1 MNPAGQAGQPG
12 QMAAGQPNGQ
22 QPQRPQIFRPVD
34 MDNLPIS
41 EADKIRY
48 KNGLAGLWR
57 TMQSHAK
64 GTQQH
69 TEAQRKIT
77 EFSAQLAAKIRATPR
92 PPSQASG
99 GFQGGAA
106 NSQGA
111 QSSQNAQAGQEQN
124 AAATAGSPPASTG
137 TQPAPT
143 TATAGAPNTQGQ
155 QPQQGNRPISV
166 TMTPQ
171 IRQHVTDTVAHAPQ
185 EVVDQGQ
192 EAVTQW
198 LSNRR
203 ERYGAALI
211 RMQQISASVK
221 DIEGKVRALQQKGA
235 SMTPEE
241 QKTLQE
247 LGAKRATVHNAHQ
260 QVKGVAE
267 NIRKEQAGIKEARGL
282 SNGPATASQQPSNN
296 ANAQQPS
303 STADTSKSQQPGA
316 AARMA
321 GANGQQP
328 PQPTQAP
335 PQASPATTAPPAPGA
350 TPQQQQPQQQQQQV
364 KPEPGMTQP
373 QGLAPV
379 NTAVAAAAT
388 AGMQQSAGTPTQ
400 NTARVPNTPIQNATP
415 TTGAPH
421 SLSHSA
427 ALNLANQT
435 RSSQPSV
442 PNQAPQ
448 QGTPQG
454 TGNTPSSAGVMGSTA
469 QTAGH
474 PHAHP
479 GQQQPPTAIP
489 HKLPIPKHLPEK
501 AAMLPQPVATNLG
514 GVNPG
519 RPTYTQGGGTAGGV
533 MGQPILPKIP
543 VVQMEGEGERV
554 MNRKKLD
561 DLVRQVCGGQAE
573 GQEGNVLTPDVE
585 EVSDSFSSTHKQKME
600 LFTFVS
606 CPYWKHYAHQTPL

>member
-12 QMAAGQPNGQ
+12 QMAPGQPNSQ
-22 QPQRPQIFRPVD
+22 QPQRPQVYRPND

-48 KNGLAGLWR
+48 KNGLTGLWR

-92 PPSQASG
+92 PPNQAAA

-111 QSSQNAQAGQEQN
+111 QSSPPTQAGPEQN
-124 AAATAGSPPASTG
+124 AAASAGSPPASTG
-137 TQPAPT
+137 AQPAPT
-143 TATAGAPNTQGQ
+143 TATAGAPNAQGQ
-155 QPQQGNRPISV
+155 QPQQGGRPIGV
-166 TMTPQ
+166 TMNPQ

-198 LSNRR
+198 LTNRR
-203 ERYGAALI
+203 ERYGTALI
-211 RMQQISASVK
+211 RMQQITSSMK
-221 DIEGKVRALQQKGA
+221 DIEGKLRALQQKGA
-235 SMTPEE
+235 AMTPEE

-247 LGAKRATVHNAHQ
+247 LGTKRATVHAAHQ

-282 SNGPATASQQPSNN
+282 PNGANASTQQPNSNTTM
-296 ANAQQPS
+296 QQPN
-303 STADTSKSQQPGA
+303 TNAEGPKVQPAGGAAGRMPGA
-316 AARMA
+316 NGQA
-321 GANGQQP
+321 GQQP
-328 PQPTQAP
+328 PQATQAP
-335 PQASPATTAPPAPGA
+335 PQATTAATTAQATPGA
-350 TPQQQQPQQQQQQV
+350 TSQQQPI
-364 KPEPGMTQP
+364 KTEPGMSQP
-373 QGLAPV
+373 QVLPPV
-379 NTAVAAAAT
+379 NTAIASAAAS
-388 AGMQQSAGTPTQ
+388 GMQSAGTPTQ
-400 NTARVPNTPIQNATP
+400 NSARVPNTPIQNATP

-421 SLSHSA
+421 SLSHTA
-427 ALNLANQT
+427 ALNLANQN
-435 RSSQPSV
+435 RSSQPGIA
-442 PNQAPQ
+442 NQANP

-454 TGNTPSSAGVMGSTA
+454 TGGTPSSAGVMGSTA
-469 QTAGH
+469 QQAGH

-479 GQQQPPTAIP
+479 GQQQPQTAIP

-501 AAMLPQPVATNLG
+501 AAMPPQPVATNLG
-514 GVNPG
+514 GVAPG

-585 EVSDSFSSTHKQKME
+585 EVSLSSPSD
-600 LFTFVS
+600 LSVV
-606 CPYWKHYAHQTPL
+606 AHSHVRVC

>member
-1 MNPAGQAGQPG
+1 
-12 QMAAGQPNGQ
+12 MAPGQPNGQ
-22 QPQRPQIFRPVD
+22 QPQRQIYRPND

-41 EADKIRY
+41 DADKIRY
-48 KNGLAGLWR
+48 KNGLTGLWR

-92 PPSQASG
+92 PPNQASG
-99 GFQGGAA
+99 GFQGGAS
-106 NSQGA
+106 NPQGA
-111 QSSQNAQAGQEQN
+111 QGSPTTQAGPEQN
-124 AAATAGSPPASTG
+124 TAASAGSPPVSTS
-137 TQPAPT
+137 TQSAPA
-143 TATAGAPNTQGQ
+143 TATAGAPNAQGQ
-155 QPQQGNRPISV
+155 QPQPGGRPM
-166 TMTPQ
+166 TMNPQ

-198 LSNRR
+198 LNSRR

-211 RMQQISASVK
+211 RMQAISSSIK
-221 DIEGKVRALQQKGA
+221 DVEGKLRALQQKGA
-235 SMTPEE
+235 AMTPEE

-247 LGAKRATVHNAHQ
+247 LVTKRGQVHAAHQ

-267 NIRKEQAGIKEARGL
+267 NIRKEQAGIKEARALPTGAGA
-282 SNGPATASQQPSNN
+282 SSQQPNNN
-296 ANAQQPS
+296 ASMQQPS
-303 STADTSKSQQPGA
+303 SATEGPKGQQPGA
-316 AARMA
+316 ASRMT
-321 GANGQQP
+321 GANGQAGQQT
-328 PQPTQAP
+328 PQSTQAP
-335 PQASPATTAPPAPGA
+335 PQASTATTAQSAPGA
-350 TPQQQQPQQQQQQV
+350 APQQQPI
-364 KPEPGMTQP
+364 KTEPGATQP
-373 QGLAPV
+373 QGLPPV
-379 NTAVAAAAT
+379 NTAIASAAAS
-388 AGMQQSAGTPTQ
+388 GLQSAGTPTQ

-427 ALNLANQT
+427 ALNLANQNRT
-435 RSSQPSV
+435 SQPAI
-442 PNQAPQ
+442 PNQANQ

-454 TGNTPSSAGVMGSTA
+454 TGGTPSSAGVMGSTA
-469 QTAGH
+469 QQAGH

-479 GQQQPPTAIP
+479 GQQQPQTAIP

-501 AAMLPQPVATNLG
+501 AAMPPQPVATNLG
-514 GVNPG
+514 GVAPG

-585 EVSDSFSSTHKQKME
+585 EVYWRPRETFHMKM
-600 LFTFVS
+600 
-606 CPYWKHYAHQTPL
+606 C